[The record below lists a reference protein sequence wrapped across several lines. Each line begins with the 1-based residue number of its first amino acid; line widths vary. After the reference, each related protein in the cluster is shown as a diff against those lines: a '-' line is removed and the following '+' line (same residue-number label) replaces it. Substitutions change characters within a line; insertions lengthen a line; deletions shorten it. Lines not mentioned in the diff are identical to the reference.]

1 MSGKPGKKRSTFG
14 GGMRSV
20 LLAAAAFA
28 LSACAALQERP
39 EPFPGPPLTDPAVLR
54 EAEAV
59 LAAIRKTNETLVTCK
74 GIGRLTVRREGRVQ
88 MDDRI
93 AWIGS
98 EPRRLSLVL
107 FASGFPALRL
117 AGDGETF
124 YFQEATAP
132 GAPVR
137 KIRSGDPDFSR
148 VLALPLAASDILALL
163 RGRTPLRAER
173 VERFH
178 PIGTGPG
185 HLLLLSAADGS
196 RQALFLDEERTEV
209 RETQFYDASGR
220 LVLLVQFLEM
230 QKVDGYRVPLRV
242 RVADDRENALVLVV
256 ERYWAGVPVT
266 PSMFVLEP
274 AG

>member
-1 MSGKPGKKRSTFG
+1 MSGQAGRRRRFFHRGFPPAVLA
-14 GGMRSV
+14 V
-20 LLAAAAFA
+20 LLLWLAG
-28 LSACAALQERP
+28 CAGLRERP
-39 EPFPGPPLTDPAVLR
+39 EPFPGPPTTDPAMLR

-59 LAAIRKTNETLVTCK
+59 LERIRRTNETLLTCK

-88 MDDRI
+88 MDDRV

-107 FASGFPALRL
+107 FASGFPATRI

-124 YFQEATAP
+124 YYQETAAP
-132 GAPVR
+132 GSPVR
-137 KIRSGDPDFSR
+137 KIRSSDPDFSR
-148 VLALPLAASDILALL
+148 VLSLPLAASDILALL
-163 RGRTPLRAER
+163 RGRVPLRAER
-173 VERFH
+173 VERFQ
-178 PIGTGPG
+178 PIGSTPG

-196 RQALFLDEERTEV
+196 RQALFLDEGRNEV
-209 RETQFYDASGR
+209 RETQLFDPSGK

-242 RVADDRENALVLVV
+242 RVADERHNSIVLVV

>member
-1 MSGKPGKKRSTFG
+1 MNGRPAQQSAGLRGVT
-14 GGMRSV
+14 V
-20 LLAAAAFA
+20 TLLLAAAAFG
-28 LSACAALQERP
+28 LTACAALPERP
-39 EPFPGPPLTDPAVLR
+39 EPFPGPPVSDPAVLR
-54 EAEAV
+54 DAETV

-107 FASGFPALRL
+107 FSSGFPALRL

-124 YFQEATAP
+124 YYQETTVP

-163 RGRTPLRAER
+163 RGRIPLRAER
-173 VERFH
+173 VERFQ
-178 PIGTGPG
+178 PIGTAPG
-185 HLLLLSAADGS
+185 HLLLLSAPDGS
-196 RQALFLDEERTEV
+196 RQALFLNEERTEV
-209 RETQFYDASGR
+209 RETQLYDAAGR

-242 RVADDRENALVLVV
+242 RVADERENALVLVV